1 MAEELITGKGT
12 ELIDFSATWCGPCQM
27 LGPVLDE
34 IARERA
40 DSLRLV
46 KIDVDA
52 HPDLAAQYGVMSIP
66 AVFLL
71 REGKVVAQAVGYR
84 PKAELESALF
94 G

>member
-52 HPDLAAQYGVMSIP
+52 HPELAAQYGVMSIP

-71 REGKVVAQAVGYR
+71 REGKVVAQAVGYQ
-84 PKAELESALF
+84 PKAALEAALF

>member
-1 MAEELITGKGT
+1 MAEELITGRGT
-12 ELIDFSATWCGPCQM
+12 ELVDFSATWCGPCQM

-52 HPDLAAQYGVMSIP
+52 HPELAAQYGVMSIP

-71 REGKVVAQAVGYR
+71 REGKVVAQAVGYQS
-84 PKAELESALF
+84 KAALEAALF